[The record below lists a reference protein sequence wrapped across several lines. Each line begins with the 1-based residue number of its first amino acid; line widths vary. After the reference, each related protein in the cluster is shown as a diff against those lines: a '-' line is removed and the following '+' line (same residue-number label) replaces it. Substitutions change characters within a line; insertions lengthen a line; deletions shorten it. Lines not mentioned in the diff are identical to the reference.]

1 MKVSLENVDKSIHKV
16 SAKSLTN
23 ANKIKDLFT
32 DLQKNSISL
41 EKFQKQ
47 LSTLVSPDISIN
59 YDNGN
64 MSIQVEVELIK
75 VEKRYKKPQIL
86 ALYGIEWIE
95 RERGMGMRP
104 DGFSFHDSEQ
114 SAEDFVKKHNA
125 KLPKEV
131 PYEYSAPAGPAKL
144 LEVSESLYNYVMK
157 KGSIWLN
164 LNNSNAYKTY
174 DASHLKK

>member
-59 YDNGN
+59 YEQGI
-64 MSIQVEVELIK
+64 MKVQIEVEIIK
-75 VEKRYKKPQIL
+75 VKKIYKKPKIL

-104 DGFSFHDSEQ
+104 DGYSFHDSEE
-114 SAEDFVKKHNA
+114 SAKDFVKKHNDR
-125 KLPKEV
+125 LPKEV
-131 PYEYSAPAGPAKL
+131 QDEYSDPSGPAKL
-144 LEVSESLYNYVMK
+144 LEVSESLYDYVMS
-157 KGSIWLN
+157 KGSVWLN
-164 LNNSNAYKTY
+164 LNNAKAYKTY
-174 DASHLKK
+174 DASHLKI